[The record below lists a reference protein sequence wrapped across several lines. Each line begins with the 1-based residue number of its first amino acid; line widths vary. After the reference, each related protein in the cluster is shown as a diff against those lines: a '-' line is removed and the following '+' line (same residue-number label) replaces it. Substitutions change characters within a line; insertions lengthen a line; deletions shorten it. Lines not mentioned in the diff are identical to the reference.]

1 MIQKIKPFDTNSF
14 YSHTSYYLTSI
25 IYISL
30 LPLLFCPNLCS
41 IVYIKEFVVDCY
53 LDNLLNVMFLV
64 VRRVVESFTTSYQP
78 ESMNEESIS
87 TFVYSLV
94 ITSWNSFHMKQN
106 SRKGKNIEIT
116 YEYCGYIC
124 KSTTIIV
131 EKLCSTTAFT
141 ATTFS
146 KANDK

>member
-1 MIQKIKPFDTNSF
+1 MIQKLGILTQIHFIHMHPFFS
-14 YSHTSYYLTSI
+14 LI

-30 LPLLFCPNLCS
+30 LPLLFRPNLCS
-41 IVYIKEFVVDCY
+41 IVYIKEVVVDCY

-64 VRRVVESFTTSYQP
+64 VRRVVKSYTTSYQP

-94 ITSWNSFHMKQN
+94 ITDWNSFHMKHN
-106 SRKGKNIEIT
+106 CRKGKNIEIT
-116 YEYCGYIC
+116 YEYCRYIC
-124 KSTTIIV
+124 KSDTIAV

-141 ATTFS
+141 STTFS

>member
-1 MIQKIKPFDTNSF
+1 
-14 YSHTSYYLTSI
+14 
-25 IYISL
+25 
-30 LPLLFCPNLCS
+30 
-41 IVYIKEFVVDCY
+41 
-53 LDNLLNVMFLV
+53 MFLV

-124 KSTTIIV
+124 KSNTIIV
-131 EKLCSTTAFT
+131 AKQQLLLLLLFPKPMTSKLNARIDPVTLNKSSSNWRGPSQVLLYNST
-141 ATTFS
+141 
-146 KANDK
+146 NDDGNGNDEN

>member
-1 MIQKIKPFDTNSF
+1 MTQIHFIHMHPIL
-14 YSHTSYYLTSI
+14 LTSI
-25 IYISL
+25 IHISL
-30 LPLLFCPNLCS
+30 LPLLFRRNLCS
-41 IVYIKEFVVDCY
+41 IVYIKEVVVDCY

-64 VRRVVESFTTSYQP
+64 VRRVVESYTTSYQP

-94 ITSWNSFHMKQN
+94 ITDWNSIHMKHN
-106 SRKGKNIEIT
+106 CRKGKNIEIT
-116 YEYCGYIC
+116 YEYYRYIC
-124 KSTTIIV
+124 KSDTIAV

-141 ATTFS
+141 STTFS